1 MNKKVYFAGSI
12 TGGRE
17 DADWYHSIIQ
27 HIKKTDT
34 VLTEHVGNTAISS
47 LGQSEY
53 LPEEIYRQDTS
64 WLRESDLLIAE
75 CSRPSLGV
83 GYELAYAER
92 FGIPCHVFYR
102 KSRGPL
108 SSMLT
113 GDPYFHIYPYE
124 TEEELFAQ
132 LDSILE
138 KSS

>member
-1 MNKKVYFAGSI
+1 MNQKVYFAGSI

-17 DADWYHSIIQ
+17 DAEWYHSIIQ

-53 LPEEIYRQDTS
+53 LPADIYRQDTA

-92 FGIPCHVFYR
+92 FGIPCHILFR
-102 KSRGPL
+102 KSRGHL
-108 SSMLT
+108 SAMLS

>member
-1 MNKKVYFAGSI
+1 MNQKVYFAGSI

-17 DADWYHSIIQ
+17 DAEWYHSIIQ

-53 LPEEIYRQDTS
+53 LPSEIYRQDTA
-64 WLRESDLLIAE
+64 WLRESDLVIAE

-92 FGIPCHVFYR
+92 FGIPCHVFFR
-102 KSRGPL
+102 KSRGQL
-108 SSMLT
+108 SAMLS
-113 GDPYFHIYPYE
+113 GDPYFQIYPYE